1 MPLLSIRPNRR
12 HCVLGKLTRLT
23 YQVNFR
29 SVNAHVQWEPP
40 FSPRPGGAKPSNLSM
55 CVATSHWAGYPMYQD
70 DGSGAMTRVA
80 VGIFD
85 ALSGRNQIQG
95 IEPPAYPCKSPA
107 NGNDTSCG
115 LTLNGRTIGSQKTA
129 TMAACSEL
137 CAHNSSCAGWQWNFP
152 NNSNSPSMCM
162 IASQIYGLSLQDM
175 TVHPAWVGSKGYKKS
190 GACTAI
196 WTGLTD
202 IEAECDGFLTYDR
215 RESKYDESQIRE
227 AIEGLK
233 SA

>member
-1 MPLLSIRPNRR
+1 
-12 HCVLGKLTRLT
+12 
-23 YQVNFR
+23 
-29 SVNAHVQWEPP
+29 
-40 FSPRPGGAKPSNLSM
+40 
-55 CVATSHWAGYPMYQD
+55 
-70 DGSGAMTRVA
+70 
-80 VGIFD
+80 
-85 ALSGRNQIQG
+85 
-95 IEPPAYPCKSPA
+95 
-107 NGNDTSCG
+107 
-115 LTLNGRTIGSQKTA
+115 
-129 TMAACSEL
+129 
-137 CAHNSSCAGWQWNFP
+137 
-152 NNSNSPSMCM
+152 M